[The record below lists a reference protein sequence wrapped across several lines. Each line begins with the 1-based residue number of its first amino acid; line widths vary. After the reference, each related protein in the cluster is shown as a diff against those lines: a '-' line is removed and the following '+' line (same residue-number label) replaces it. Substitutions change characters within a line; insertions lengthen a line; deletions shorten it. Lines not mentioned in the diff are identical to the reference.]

1 MVLVIIVKQI
11 VFSISLAKKRKQT
24 QNLTNTLLDKLQIP
38 WYNKYI
44 REGKLLQTRK
54 GFNMKISKA
63 IVDSN
68 IRTAIFNALN
78 VANIEGFHKIND
90 RQYGC
95 IVEDVN
101 GERRY
106 ARLGV
111 IVAEQREEMT
121 ADELMAA
128 EIADYNAKQE
138 KKAAQVAA
146 RAEKAAKDKAKREA
160 AKKEKEGE

>member
-1 MVLVIIVKQI
+1 
-11 VFSISLAKKRKQT
+11 
-24 QNLTNTLLDKLQIP
+24 
-38 WYNKYI
+38 
-44 REGKLLQTRK
+44 
-54 GFNMKISKA
+54 MKISKA

-68 IRTAIFNALN
+68 IRTAIFSALN
-78 VANIEGFHKIND
+78 IASIEGFHKIND

-106 ARLGV
+106 ARVGV
-111 IVAEQREEMT
+111 SVAEQREDMT
-121 ADELMAA
+121 ADELMAS

-138 KKAAQVAA
+138 AKAKRAA
-146 RAEKAAKDKAKREA
+146 DRAEKAAKDKAKREA

>member
-1 MVLVIIVKQI
+1 
-11 VFSISLAKKRKQT
+11 
-24 QNLTNTLLDKLQIP
+24 
-38 WYNKYI
+38 
-44 REGKLLQTRK
+44 
-54 GFNMKISKA
+54 MKISKA

-68 IRTAIFNALN
+68 IRIAIFNALN
-78 VANIEGFHKIND
+78 IASIEGFHKIND

-106 ARLGV
+106 VRVGV
-111 IVAEQREEMT
+111 IVAEQREDVT
-121 ADELMAA
+121 ADELMAS
-128 EIADYNAKQE
+128 EIADYEDKQA
-138 KKAAQVAA
+138 KKAERAAA

>member
-1 MVLVIIVKQI
+1 
-11 VFSISLAKKRKQT
+11 
-24 QNLTNTLLDKLQIP
+24 
-38 WYNKYI
+38 
-44 REGKLLQTRK
+44 
-54 GFNMKISKA
+54 MKISKA

-68 IRTAIFNALN
+68 IRTAIFKALN

-106 ARLGV
+106 ARVGV
-111 IVAEQREEMT
+111 IVAEQREDVT
-121 ADELMAA
+121 ADELMAS
-128 EIADYNAKQE
+128 EIADYENKHA
-138 KKAAQVAA
+138 KKAERAAA

>member
-1 MVLVIIVKQI
+1 
-11 VFSISLAKKRKQT
+11 
-24 QNLTNTLLDKLQIP
+24 
-38 WYNKYI
+38 
-44 REGKLLQTRK
+44 
-54 GFNMKISKA
+54 MKISKA

-78 VANIEGFHKIND
+78 VANIEGFRKIND

-106 ARLGV
+106 ARVGV
-111 IVAEQREEMT
+111 IVAEQREDVT

-128 EIADYNAKQE
+128 EIADYEDKQV
-138 KKAAQVAA
+138 KKAERAAA

-160 AKKEKEGE
+160 AAKEKEGD

>member
-1 MVLVIIVKQI
+1 
-11 VFSISLAKKRKQT
+11 
-24 QNLTNTLLDKLQIP
+24 
-38 WYNKYI
+38 
-44 REGKLLQTRK
+44 
-54 GFNMKISKA
+54 MKISKA

-106 ARLGV
+106 ARVGV
-111 IVAEQREEMT
+111 IVAEQREDCT

-128 EIADYNAKQE
+128 EIADYESKQAAKAE
-138 KKAAQVAA
+138 RAAA
-146 RAEKAAKDKAKREA
+146 RAEKAKKDAERREK
-160 AKKEKEGE
+160 AKKEKEGD

>member
-1 MVLVIIVKQI
+1 
-11 VFSISLAKKRKQT
+11 
-24 QNLTNTLLDKLQIP
+24 
-38 WYNKYI
+38 
-44 REGKLLQTRK
+44 
-54 GFNMKISKA
+54 MKISKA

-68 IRTAIFNALN
+68 IRTAIFNTLN

-106 ARLGV
+106 ARVGV
-111 IVAEQREEMT
+111 IVAEQREDCT
-121 ADELMAA
+121 ADELMAS
-128 EIADYNAKQE
+128 EIADYEDKQA
-138 KKAAQVAA
+138 KKAERAAA
-146 RAEKAAKDKAKREA
+146 RVEKAAKDKAKREA

>member
-1 MVLVIIVKQI
+1 
-11 VFSISLAKKRKQT
+11 
-24 QNLTNTLLDKLQIP
+24 
-38 WYNKYI
+38 
-44 REGKLLQTRK
+44 
-54 GFNMKISKA
+54 MKISKA

-106 ARLGV
+106 ARVGV
-111 IVAEQREEMT
+111 IVAEQREDVT
-121 ADELMAA
+121 ADELMAS

-138 KKAAQVAA
+138 AKAK
-146 RAEKAAKDKAKREA
+146 RAEERKAKAERDKAKREA
-160 AKKEKEGE
+160 AKKEKEKEGE

>member
-1 MVLVIIVKQI
+1 
-11 VFSISLAKKRKQT
+11 
-24 QNLTNTLLDKLQIP
+24 
-38 WYNKYI
+38 
-44 REGKLLQTRK
+44 
-54 GFNMKISKA
+54 MKISKA

-68 IRTAIFNALN
+68 IRTAIFNTLN

-95 IVEDVN
+95 IVEDIN
-101 GERRY
+101 GVRRY
-106 ARLGV
+106 ARVGV
-111 IVAEQREEMT
+111 IVAEEREDMT

-128 EIADYNAKQE
+128 EIADYEDKQA
-138 KKAAQVAA
+138 KKAERAAA

>member
-1 MVLVIIVKQI
+1 
-11 VFSISLAKKRKQT
+11 
-24 QNLTNTLLDKLQIP
+24 
-38 WYNKYI
+38 
-44 REGKLLQTRK
+44 
-54 GFNMKISKA
+54 MKISKA

-101 GERRY
+101 GDRRY
-106 ARLGV
+106 ARVGV
-111 IVAEQREEMT
+111 IVAEMREDMT
-121 ADELMAA
+121 ADELMAS

-138 KKAAQVAA
+138 AKAK
-146 RAEKAAKDKAKREA
+146 RAEERKAKAERDKAKREA